1 MTPSWADTT
10 GNAMRTGELFMPE
23 APHRLPEFIIAG
35 APRSGTTW
43 LCVLAQRHPQIAMAQ
58 PMVPEP
64 KFFLIDELWQRGVD
78 YYSTT
83 WFNSLPADR
92 VLGEKST
99 NYLESP
105 EVAERMCRVLPS
117 VKLIFMLRN
126 PVDRAYSNYLWSR
139 RNGLET
145 ETFERAFALEEQRER
160 ELAPA
165 LRYARPHAYFS
176 RGLYAQH
183 LARFFDR
190 FPRKQILVLRYED
203 LASRVERVA
212 AAFHRFLGVVDMP
225 ATALG
230 LGRINEA
237 AAALSEP
244 LSLALR
250 RRLARCYRAP
260 NVKLTALLGPD
271 FELWC
276 DE

>member
-1 MTPSWADTT
+1 MVRCATAAGST
-10 GNAMRTGELFMPE
+10 MRTAEHSMPE
-23 APHRLPEFIIAG
+23 LLHRLPDFIIAG

-43 LCVLAQRHPQIAMAQ
+43 LYVLAQRHPQLAMTQ

-64 KFFLIDELWQRGVD
+64 KFFLVDELWQRGVD

-83 WFNSLPADR
+83 WFDSLPADR

-139 RNGLET
+139 RNGLEI
-145 ETFERAFALEEQRER
+145 ETFERALGLEERREW

-165 LRYARPHAYFS
+165 LRYARPHAYLS

-237 AAALSEP
+237 AAARSEP
-244 LSLALR
+244 LGLALR
-250 RRLARCYRAP
+250 RRLAQCYRAA
-260 NVKLTALLGPD
+260 NAKLTALLGPD
-271 FELWC
+271 FELWY

>member
-1 MTPSWADTT
+1 
-10 GNAMRTGELFMPE
+10 MRTGELSMPE
-23 APHRLPEFIIAG
+23 APHRLPDFIIAG

-43 LCVLAQRHPQIAMAQ
+43 LYMLAQRHPQLAMAD

-64 KFFLIDELWQRGVD
+64 KFFLVDELWQRGLD
-78 YYSTT
+78 YYSSN
-83 WFNSLPADR
+83 WFDSLPGGR
-92 VLGEKST
+92 ILGEKSA

-105 EVAERMCRVLPS
+105 VVAERMYRALPR
-117 VKLIFMLRN
+117 VKLIFLLRN

-139 RNGLET
+139 QNGLET
-145 ETFERAFALEEQRER
+145 ETFERALALEEQRDR
-160 ELAPA
+160 NLALQ

-190 FPRKQILVLRYED
+190 FPREQILVLRHED
-203 LASRVERVA
+203 LASCVESVA
-212 AAFHRFLGVVDMP
+212 AAFHRFLGVVHMP
-225 ATALG
+225 ATALS

-237 AAALSEP
+237 AAAVSEP
-244 LSLALR
+244 LGRALR
-250 RRLARCYRAP
+250 RRLAQSYRAA
-260 NVKLTALLGPD
+260 NIKITALLGPD